1 MDTSRRNVLKVIG
14 ASGLTVALPSIAPAF
29 ASQYSEPGAPPL
41 PLHLVLDEKMAD
53 SGFLA
58 GAQAARMARQARVPL
73 TQMSSDLSLG
83 YVSALDALLQSG
95 EPARVM
101 GLVDD
106 ANAAIIVGLARAV
119 QARMH
124 WMAQHTG
131 GPDSTRHTVLVAAS
145 DLCCEQ
151 LGRQLPSTDAPSW
164 LADKWPAQL
173 GYVLT
178 RLDSSPATHY
188 TLAGVPATPHAG
200 SFVSFSFDTQG
211 ARHG

>member
-14 ASGLTVALPSIAPAF
+14 VSGLTVALPSITPAF
-29 ASQYSEPGAPPL
+29 ASGYSEPGAPPL
-41 PLHLVLDEKMAD
+41 PLHLVLDEKMAE

-58 GAQAARMARQARVPL
+58 GAQAARAGREAQAPL
-73 TQMSSDLSLG
+73 NQLNSDLSLG
-83 YVSALDALLQSG
+83 YVNALDALLQSG
-95 EPARVM
+95 KPARVM

-119 QARMH
+119 HARMH

-131 GPDSTRHTVLVAAS
+131 GPDSTRHTVLVAAD

-151 LGRQLPSTDAPSW
+151 LGRQLPSSEAPSW
-164 LADKWPAQL
+164 LAEKWPAQL

-178 RLDSSPATHY
+178 RLDSAPATHY
-188 TLAGVPATPHAG
+188 TLASVVPAPHGG